1 MSTFSQDNLVS
12 ITMQRKIQLIWLHN
26 YKRRLVSTRNKF
38 TRLISVP
45 LNVCTRCFSFHNS
58 HIFNSTA
65 IMHAQRAFSRITCR
79 SLFIQH
85 ITLHGHINSF
95 DQPGVRSSL
104 YSAYISDRKIY
115 SPFGRLYKSEFT
127 NTVAQDSI
135 RILCALPNVFKV
147 KWWAAVFAVQLYIS
161 P

>member
-12 ITMQRKIQLIWLHN
+12 ITMQRKIQLLWLHN

-65 IMHAQRAFSRITCR
+65 IMHAKRAFSRITCR
-79 SLFIQH
+79 SLFIYIFNTFLFMAIFTPLISQAS
-85 ITLHGHINSF
+85 G
-95 DQPGVRSSL
+95 Q
-104 YSAYISDRKIY
+104 AYTAPIEATEK
-115 SPFGRLYKSEFT
+115 
-127 NTVAQDSI
+127 SI
-135 RILCALPNVFKV
+135 RPLADCISRNLCA
-147 KWWAAVFAVQLYIS
+147 Q
-161 P
+161 